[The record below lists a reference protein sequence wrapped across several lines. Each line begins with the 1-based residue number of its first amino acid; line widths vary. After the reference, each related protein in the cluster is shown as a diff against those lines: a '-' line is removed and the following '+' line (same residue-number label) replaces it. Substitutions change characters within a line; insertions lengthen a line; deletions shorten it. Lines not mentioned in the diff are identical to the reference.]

1 MSCFLL
7 PKTVC
12 DEVNSLLSGFWWG
25 QSEGK
30 RKITW
35 ISWKRLC
42 LPKKEGG
49 MRFCDLR
56 AFNVALLAKQ
66 AWRIINNPQ
75 SLLARLYKGR
85 YYNSSTL
92 LQSTSSTSS
101 SYGWKSIQEGKNLLK
116 KGLVLQVKDG
126 RNIRVW
132 EDLWLPGVPPR
143 RLVSPCTHPNMRV
156 SEFIILQ
163 QHGMWIS

>member
-116 KGLVLQVKDG
+116 KCMVLQVGNG
-126 RNIRVW
+126 RTIRVW
-132 EDLWLPGVPPR
+132 EDLWLLVLPPR
-143 RLVSPCTHPNMRV
+143 RMESPCLLPNMIV
-156 SEFIILQ
+156 S
-163 QHGMWIS
+163 